1 MSRISGYLTP
11 EARAALEPVL
21 AKLAA
26 PGACNP
32 DDDTPVI
39 DETPDEE
46 AVKRDTRSQA
56 QRNHDGLLAGLR
68 ALMASGDL
76 GRHNGLPVSI
86 VVTTTLKDLEA
97 ATGKGFTGGGSQLP
111 MSDLI
116 RMASHANHYL
126 LTELTSVFRHV
137 SVLIGG

>member
-39 DETPDEE
+39 DATPDEE

-68 ALMASGDL
+68 ALVASGEL
-76 GRHNGLPVSI
+76 GRHNGLPVSV
-86 VVTTTLKDLEA
+86 VVTTTLTDLEA
-97 ATGKGFTGGGSQLP
+97 AAP
-111 MSDLI
+111 
-116 RMASHANHYL
+116 RASPAA
-126 LTELTSVFRHV
+126 VPCCRCR
-137 SVLIGG
+137 I